1 MFCPRSRVPDLASPS
16 LNMRLYIPVPDSPAR
31 VLIIF
36 YSRIF
41 LKCRVSGYGHG
52 ACFSGAKAVKLRGLM
67 VSNQVETSPFAK
79 SQGAEE
85 SYIVYYLTV
94 FPSILSP
101 IWKPHTAWSVGVYD
115 LVNRPVC
122 FPESSPRRPFSA
134 RRMCMD
140 GVTYT
145 HNDLNQQ
152 DLAL

>member
-1 MFCPRSRVPDLASPS
+1 MFCSRSRVPDLASPS

-31 VLIIF
+31 LSIILLF
-36 YSRIF
+36 ST
-41 LKCRVSGYGHG
+41 LPEMSGQRLWPWRL
-52 ACFSGAKAVKLRGLM
+52 FQRRSESGLM

-85 SYIVYYLTV
+85 SYI
-94 FPSILSP
+94 FDGISSNRSILSA
-101 IWKPHTAWSVGVYD
+101 IWKPRTAWSVGVYD